1 MVGAFIFLNLIGG
14 TMDYIELQKELID
27 KINKVQTDG
36 EFVELKSTIFGKSG
50 TLTELMKSL
59 KNLPPEE
66 KPQAGKAVNEL
77 RTALLSCCE
86 DKEKQLHRQKID
98 ELINSESIDLSIN
111 KPIKS
116 VGAIHPINRIRKK
129 LTDYFVS
136 NGYIVYDSPEI
147 ETDYYN
153 FQALNIPP
161 DHPARDMQDTFFI
174 NNGIL
179 LRSQTSSGQVRL
191 MEKIKPPLKMI
202 CPGRVFRND
211 DDSTHSPVFHQMEG
225 LVVDR
230 NVTLCDLKGTL
241 EGFAK
246 FIFGEKTV
254 IRFRP
259 SYFPFTEPSVEVDVS
274 CFNCGGKGCRV
285 CKNTGWIEI
294 LGAGMVNRRVLENC
308 HIDPDEYQGFAFG
321 LGLDR
326 ITMIEYGINDI
337 KLLWENDVRFL
348 KQFR

>member
-1 MVGAFIFLNLIGG
+1 MENTEQIKADALKKLEAITTERELADFKAAMIGRSGKITMLMKGLKDVPAEDRPRVGKEINDVRVAVNDACEQLEKKFHRLA
-14 TMDYIELQKELID
+14 IEKALVSDSIDVTID
-27 KINKVQTDG
+27 KPV
-36 EFVELKSTIFGKSG
+36 
-50 TLTELMKSL
+50 
-59 KNLPPEE
+59 
-66 KPQAGKAVNEL
+66 
-77 RTALLSCCE
+77 
-86 DKEKQLHRQKID
+86 H
-98 ELINSESIDLSIN
+98 
-111 KPIKS
+111 S
-116 VGAIHPINRIRKK
+116 VGAIHPLNQVRKR
-129 LTDYFVS
+129 LTDYFVG

-174 NNGIL
+174 EDGIL

-191 MEKIKPPLKMI
+191 MENVKPPLKMI

-225 LVVDR
+225 LVVDK
-230 NVTLCDLKGTL
+230 NVTLCDLKGAL
-241 EGFAK
+241 EGFAQ
-246 FIFGEKTV
+246 FIFGEQTK

-274 CFNCGGKGCRV
+274 CFKCGGKGCRV

-294 LGAGMVNRRVLENC
+294 LGAGMVNRKVLENC
-308 HIDPDEYQGFAFG
+308 GIDPDEYHGFAFG

-326 ITMIEYGINDI
+326 ITMILCGIDDI
-337 KLLWENDVRFL
+337 KMLWENDVRFL
-348 KQFR
+348 RMFR

>member
-1 MVGAFIFLNLIGG
+1 
-14 TMDYIELQKELID
+14 MDYNEFLSETLEKLQNVSSERELA
-27 KINKVQTDG
+27 
-36 EFVELKSTIFGKSG
+36 ELKATVFGKSG
-50 TLTELMKSL
+50 AITELMKKL
-59 KNLPPEE
+59 KDLPPDE
-66 KPQAGKAVNEL
+66 KPQAGKAINDLRVEL
-77 RTALLSCCE
+77 VEKCE
-86 DKEKQLHRQKID
+86 QKEKELHRAKI
-98 ELINSESIDLSIN
+98 EAALASESIDLSIDKCDVHN
-111 KPIKS
+111 
-116 VGAIHPINRIRKK
+116 GAVHPINQIRKR
-129 LTDYFVS
+129 LTDYFVG

-174 NNGIL
+174 GNGIL

-191 MEKIKPPLKMI
+191 MEKHKPPLKMI

-225 LVVDR
+225 LVVDK
-230 NVTLCDLKGTL
+230 NVTLCDLKGAL

-246 FIFGEKTV
+246 FIFGDKTE

-274 CFNCGGKGCRV
+274 CFNCHGKGCRV

-294 LGAGMVNRRVLENC
+294 LGAGMVNRKVLENC
-308 HIDPDEYQGFAFG
+308 GIDPDEYHGFAFG

-326 ITMIEYGINDI
+326 IAMIQCSIDDI
-337 KLLWENDVRFL
+337 KLMWENDVRFL

>member
-1 MVGAFIFLNLIGG
+1 MTLEEIKKLAVEKLDRIQ
-14 TMDYIELQKELID
+14 TERELAD
-27 KINKVQTDG
+27 
-36 EFVELKSTIFGKSG
+36 LKTSLFGKSG
-50 TLTELMKSL
+50 ELTALMKSL
-59 KNLPPEE
+59 KDLPPEQ
-66 KPQAGKAVNEL
+66 KPQAGKLINDVRVEL
-77 RTALLSCCE
+77 TALC
-86 DKEKQLHRQKID
+86 DKKAEELHRASI
-98 ELINSESIDLSIN
+98 ERRLESESIDLTID
-111 KPIKS
+111 KPS
-116 VGAIHPINRIRKK
+116 HAIGSRHPLYQIRDK
-129 LTDYFVS
+129 LIDYFIG

-153 FQALNIPP
+153 FQALNVPL

-174 NNGIL
+174 NDGIL
-179 LRSQTSSGQVRL
+179 LRTQTSAGQVRL
-191 MEKIKPPLKMI
+191 MEKNKPPIKMI

-225 LVVDR
+225 LVVDK

-241 EGFAK
+241 ESFAK
-246 FIFGEKTV
+246 FIFGDKTT

-294 LGAGMVNRRVLENC
+294 LGAGMVNRKVLAGC
-308 HIDPDEYQGFAFG
+308 GIDPDEYSGFAFG
-321 LGLDR
+321 MGLDR
-326 ITMIEYGINDI
+326 IAMIQCAINDI

-348 KQFR
+348 HQFK

>member
-1 MVGAFIFLNLIGG
+1 MKLNEIREEARKKLAS
-14 TMDYIELQKELID
+14 MHARSERDLAA
-27 KINKVQTDG
+27 
-36 EFVELKSTIFGKSG
+36 LKTYLFGKAG
-50 TLTELMKSL
+50 VLTGLMKSL
-59 KNLPPEE
+59 KDLPQDER
-66 KPQAGKAVNEL
+66 PQAGKEINDVRVEL
-77 RTALLSCCE
+77 SAMCDE
-86 DKEKQLHRQKID
+86 KEKELHRLAI
-98 ELINSESIDLSIN
+98 EESLNAEQIDLSID
-111 KPIKS
+111 KPCHA
-116 VGAIHPINRIRKK
+116 VGARHPLNTVKNRLI
-129 LTDYFVS
+129 DYFIG

-153 FQALNIPP
+153 FQALNVPP

-174 NNGIL
+174 NDGIL
-179 LRSQTSSGQVRL
+179 LRTQTSAGQIRL
-191 MEKIKPPLKMI
+191 MEKFKPPIKMI

-225 LVVDR
+225 LVVDK

-241 EGFAK
+241 ENFAK
-246 FIFGEKTV
+246 FIFGEQTT

-274 CFNCGGKGCRV
+274 CFNCHGDGCRV

-308 HIDPDEYQGFAFG
+308 GIDPNEYQGFAFG
-321 LGLDR
+321 MGLDR
-326 ITMIEYGINDI
+326 ITMIECAINDI

-348 KQFR
+348 RQFK

>member
-1 MVGAFIFLNLIGG
+1 MNYNEFLSETLEKLEKVSSER
-14 TMDYIELQKELID
+14 ELA
-27 KINKVQTDG
+27 
-36 EFVELKSTIFGKSG
+36 ELKATIFGKNG
-50 TLTELMKSL
+50 AITELMKKL
-59 KNLPPEE
+59 KDLPPDQ
-66 KPQAGKAVNEL
+66 KPQAGKAINDL
-77 RTALLSCCE
+77 RVQLVEKCE
-86 DKEKQLHRQKID
+86 QKEKELHKAKI
-98 ELINSESIDLSIN
+98 EAALKSECIDLSID
-111 KPIKS
+111 KCDCHS
-116 VGAIHPINRIRKK
+116 GAVHPINQVRKK
-129 LTDYFVS
+129 LTDYFVG

-174 NNGIL
+174 GNGIL

-191 MEKIKPPLKMI
+191 MEKYKPPLKMI

-225 LVVDR
+225 LVVDK
-230 NVTLCDLKGTL
+230 NVTLCDLKGAL

-246 FIFGEKTV
+246 FIFGDQTK

-274 CFNCGGKGCRV
+274 CFKCHGKGCRV

-294 LGAGMVNRRVLENC
+294 LGAGMVNRKVLENC
-308 HIDPDEYQGFAFG
+308 GIDPDEYHGFAFG
-321 LGLDR
+321 VGLDR
-326 ITMIEYGINDI
+326 IAMIQCSIDDI
-337 KLLWENDVRFL
+337 KLMWDNDVRFL
-348 KQFR
+348 RQFR

>member
-1 MVGAFIFLNLIGG
+1 MNL
-14 TMDYIELQKELID
+14 E
-27 KINKVQTDG
+27 
-36 EFVELKSTIFGKSG
+36 ELKLDELRADALDKLRRADSEKALSELKTLLFGKAG
-50 TLTELMKSL
+50 ALTALMRTLKDI
-59 KNLPPEE
+59 PPEQ
-66 KPQAGKAVNEL
+66 KPQAGKLINDV
-77 RTALLSCCE
+77 RV
-86 DKEKQLHRQKID
+86 
-98 ELINSESIDLSIN
+98 ELIELCNAQEKVLHKKAIDAALNAESADLTID
-111 KPIKS
+111 KPIRS
-116 VGAIHPINRIRKK
+116 VGAIHPLNQIRKR
-129 LTDYFVS
+129 LTDYFVG

-153 FQALNIPP
+153 FQALNVPQ

-174 NNGIL
+174 NDNIL
-179 LRSQTSSGQVRL
+179 LRTQTSSGQIRL
-191 MEKIKPPLKMI
+191 MEKFKPPIKMI

-225 LVVDR
+225 LVVDK

-246 FIFGEKTV
+246 FIFGEQTK

-274 CFNCGGKGCRV
+274 CFNCHGDGCRV

-308 HIDPDEYQGFAFG
+308 GIDPDEYRGFAFG
-321 LGLDR
+321 MGLDR
-326 ITMIEYGINDI
+326 ITMIQCAINDI

-348 KQFR
+348 HMFK

>member
-1 MVGAFIFLNLIGG
+1 MTELETIKTDALS
-14 TMDYIELQKELID
+14 ELQRVTTERELI
-27 KINKVQTDG
+27 
-36 EFVELKSTIFGKSG
+36 EFKSALFGKSG
-50 TLTELMKSL
+50 KITALMKGL
-59 KNLPPEE
+59 KDLPPDQ
-66 KPQAGKAVNEL
+66 KPQAGKEINDV
-77 RTALLSCCE
+77 RVALNDACDE
-86 DKEKQLHRQKID
+86 KEKILHRQAIEQTLERE
-98 ELINSESIDLSIN
+98 ELDLSID
-111 KPIKS
+111 KPIRS
-116 VGAIHPINRIRKK
+116 VGAIHPINQIKK
-129 LTDYFVS
+129 RLVDYFIG

-174 NNGIL
+174 NDGIL
-179 LRSQTSSGQVRL
+179 LRSQTSGGQVRI
-191 MEKIKPPLKMI
+191 MEKVKPPLKMI
-202 CPGRVFRND
+202 CPGRVFRAD

-225 LVVDR
+225 LVVDK

-246 FIFGEKTV
+246 FIFGEQTK

-294 LGAGMVNRRVLENC
+294 LGAGMVNRKVLENC
-308 HIDPDEYQGFAFG
+308 GIDSNEYHGFAFG

-326 ITMIEYGINDI
+326 TTMILCEINDI
-337 KLLWENDVRFL
+337 KLMWENDVRFL
-348 KQFR
+348 RNFRKQGGSN

>member
-1 MVGAFIFLNLIGG
+1 MNL
-14 TMDYIELQKELID
+14 KELMSDISD
-27 KINKVQTDG
+27 KLEKVSS
-36 EFVELKSTIFGKSG
+36 ERELAELKASVFGKNG
-50 TLTELMKSL
+50 AITELMRSL
-59 KNLPPEE
+59 KDLPPEQ
-66 KPQAGKAVNEL
+66 KPQVGKEINEL
-77 RTALLSCCE
+77 RTALSEKC
-86 DKEKQLHRQKID
+86 DGKERELHRLAIEAK
-98 ELINSESIDLSIN
+98 LNSEYLDLSID
-111 KPIKS
+111 KPS
-116 VGAIHPINRIRKK
+116 LAVGALHPLNQIRNK
-129 LTDYFVS
+129 LVDYFIG

-174 NNGIL
+174 NDGIL
-179 LRSQTSSGQVRL
+179 LRTQTSSGQIRL
-191 MEKIKPPLKMI
+191 MEKHAPPLKMI

-211 DDSTHSPVFHQMEG
+211 DDSSHSPVFHQMEG
-225 LVVDR
+225 LVVDK

-246 FIFGEKTV
+246 FIFGEQTV

-274 CFNCGGKGCRV
+274 CFNCHGKGCRL

-294 LGAGMVNRRVLENC
+294 LGAGMVNRKVLENC
-308 HIDPDEYQGFAFG
+308 GVDPDEYHGFAFG
-321 LGLDR
+321 MGLDR
-326 ITMIEYGINDI
+326 IAMIQCAINDI

-348 KQFR
+348 RMFR

>member
-1 MVGAFIFLNLIGG
+1 MTPEQIKAE
-14 TMDYIELQKELID
+14 YID
-27 KINKVQTDG
+27 KIERVGSEK
-36 EFVELKSTIFGKSG
+36 ELADLKAGIFGKSG
-50 TLTELMKSL
+50 VITELTRSL
-59 KNLPPEE
+59 KDLPNEE
-66 KPQAGKAVNEL
+66 KPAAGKKINDLRVEIIALCDKKEAEL
-77 RTALLSCCE
+77 HRAAI
-86 DKEKQLHRQKID
+86 DKQL
-98 ELINSESIDLSIN
+98 NSETLDLSID
-111 KPIKS
+111 KPFRT
-116 VGAIHPINRIRKK
+116 VGAIHPVNQIKK
-129 LTDYFVS
+129 RLIDYFVG

-174 NNGIL
+174 GDGML

-191 MEKIKPPLKMI
+191 MEKVKPPLKMI
-202 CPGRVFRND
+202 CPGRVFRAD

-225 LVVDR
+225 LVVDK
-230 NVTLCDLKGTL
+230 NVTLCDLKGAL

-246 FIFGEKTV
+246 FIFGDKTR

-274 CFNCGGKGCRV
+274 CFNCGGEGCRV

-294 LGAGMVNRRVLENC
+294 LGAGMVNRKVLANC
-308 HIDPDEYQGFAFG
+308 GIDPDEYQGFAFG

-326 ITMIEYGINDI
+326 ITMILCEINDI

-348 KQFR
+348 RTFRGQGGDK